1 MKRTT
6 FRRALCGA
14 AITLALV
21 SGAQATTIRT
31 HVSINGNDAN
41 VASDCKRTTPCRT
54 FAAAYTVTQSSGE
67 IVALDSAGF
76 GPITIDRPVTITGP
90 ADLSYISVAANT
102 VGITLNA
109 GATDRIVIRN
119 VHINGDGAS
128 NTIGVLVN
136 SGLLVLQNSIVK
148 ELTTGLKVNSTK
160 ADVTNTDFIGNTVAI
175 ATTGTGVDTNTF
187 PLTGTTVV
195 RVAHGSVLD
204 NGTAYQMNNPGT
216 ACSGN
221 CSKVTIFAFTIG
233 NGFTVNQAGNGN
245 VALGTGASC
254 DPTVPQGCQAIGSY
268 GSFGNQQAP

>member
-14 AITLALV
+14 AIVLALV
-21 SGAQATTIRT
+21 SGAQATTNRT
-31 HVSINGNDAN
+31 YVSINGNDAN
-41 VASDCKRTTPCRT
+41 VASDCKRMTPCRT
-54 FAAAYTVTQSSGE
+54 FAAAFTVTQSSGE

-102 VGITLNA
+102 VGITLSA

-119 VHINGDGAS
+119 IHINGDGAS

-136 SGLLVLQNSIVK
+136 SGRLVLQDSVIK

-160 ADVTNTDFIGNTVAI
+160 ADVTHTDFIGNGVAI
-175 ATTGTGVDTNTF
+175 ATTGTGVDTNTS

-195 RVAHGSVLD
+195 RIAFGNVLD

-216 ACSGN
+216 ACAGN
-221 CSKVTIFAFTIG
+221 CSKTTIFAFTLGGAFTINQGG
-233 NGFTVNQAGNGN
+233 NTNL
-245 VALGTGASC
+245 ALGSGASC
-254 DPTVPQGCQAIGSY
+254 DPTVTQGCLAIGGYASY
-268 GSFGNQQAP
+268 GNQQGP